1 MDQVRSR
8 LISQLIKGI
17 SKVLQKLFRCFNG
30 TIVLTFFIPL
40 LPAIFSVTLSASVI
54 ELTTLKSV
62 IASLES
68 KAGLSLQLCHKIPD
82 VSE

>member
-1 MDQVRSR
+1 MDQFRSR

-68 KAGLSLQLCHKIPD
+68 KASLSPQLCHKIPD